1 MIPAWLLALG
11 LASAD
16 TVATPRVTPDRWLAP
31 DKVKHLVVA
40 AAAQSGTY
48 ATLRLGAD
56 HGAALAGATVAT
68 VALSVVKERLDR
80 RGTGFSVRDLAW
92 DAAGIAI
99 ATFVLTRAPHR

>member
-1 MIPAWLLALG
+1 MTPALLLVLG

-16 TVATPRVTPDRWLAP
+16 TVATPRVTQDRWLGP

-48 ATLRLGAD
+48 AALRFGAD

-68 VALSVVKERLDR
+68 VALGVVKERLDR

-92 DAAGIAI
+92 DAAGIAL

>member
-1 MIPAWLLALG
+1 MPTWLLVFG
-11 LASAD
+11 LAAAD
-16 TVATPRVTPDRWLAP
+16 TVAPPRVAHDRWLGA

-40 AAAQSGTY
+40 AGAQSGTY
-48 ATLRLGAD
+48 AALRFGAD
-56 HGAALAGATVAT
+56 HGTALAGATVAT
-68 VALSVVKERLDR
+68 VALSLVKERLDR

>member
-1 MIPAWLLALG
+1 MIPAWVLVFS

-16 TVATPRVTPDRWLAP
+16 TVTAPRVANDRWLGP

-40 AAAQSGTY
+40 AGAQGGTY
-48 ATLRLGAD
+48 AALRLGAD

-68 VALSVVKERLDR
+68 VALSLVKERLDR

-92 DAAGIAI
+92 DAAGIAL
-99 ATFVLTRAPHR
+99 ATLVLTRAPHR

>member
-1 MIPAWLLALG
+1 MPAWLLVFG

-16 TVATPRVTPDRWLAP
+16 TVTAPRVANDRWVGP

-48 ATLRLGAD
+48 AALRLGAD

-68 VALSVVKERLDR
+68 VALSLVKERLDR